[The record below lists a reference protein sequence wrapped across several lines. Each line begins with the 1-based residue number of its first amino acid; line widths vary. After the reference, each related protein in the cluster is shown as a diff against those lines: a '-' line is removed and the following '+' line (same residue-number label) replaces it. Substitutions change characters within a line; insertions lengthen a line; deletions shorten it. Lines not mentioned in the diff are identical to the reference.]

1 MARFTACEHCGELL
15 MENGRNWIHADGFFT
30 CLAAPGHYAEPIP
43 APEDVTALT
52 EAARKTGYSEGWRE
66 CADTVRVALNL

>member
-30 CLAAPGHYAEPIP
+30 CLAAPGHSAVPI
-43 APEDVTALT
+43 DRD
-52 EAARKTGYSEGWRE
+52 AAYDEGWMA
-66 CADTVRVALNL
+66 CAAAAISAVEQ